1 MNSPTMDKDRLAE
14 LALKVWTFK
23 QGEVVSL
30 MIHLGDR
37 LGLYKAMDGAGPLTA
52 GELADRTG
60 FDRRWV
66 LEWLRSQGAAGLVE
80 TADGEVF
87 ELTAEAA
94 EVLAGEGRSVWFAAG
109 AFTGA
114 ALPQEAIPRLMEAF
128 RTGKGLSY
136 DDLGPEGAHAVER
149 LTAPWT
155 ELALVPLV
163 LPRLAG
169 VVERLEAGARVA
181 DVGCGSGAA
190 LVAMAS
196 AFPSSSFDG
205 FDPSAHAIDRAT
217 KRVADAG
224 LTNVALHRAGFD
236 DLPEVPTYDLVVT
249 LDCIHDLP
257 RPAEAIA
264 AVRRSIKAEGTW
276 LIKDMRSSP
285 RWADNLRNPVLA
297 MMYGMSVA
305 TCMSSALSE
314 AGGAGLGTLGFHPE
328 LAEQMCREAGFAGF
342 TVHDVG
348 EPANLYYEVRPAP
361 ADSSA

>member
-1 MNSPTMDKDRLAE
+1 MDKDRLSAF
-14 LALKVWTFK
+14 ALKVWNYK
-23 QGEVVSL
+23 QGEIVSL

-37 LGLYKAMDGAGPLTA
+37 LGLYKALDGAGPVTA
-52 GELADRTG
+52 AELAERTG
-60 FDRRWV
+60 LDRRWV
-66 LEWLRSQGAAGLVE
+66 HEWLRGQGAAGLVD

-87 ELTAEAA
+87 ELTPEAA

-109 AFTGA
+109 AFNGA
-114 ALPQEAIPRLMEAF
+114 ALPEDSVPRLMEAF
-128 RTGKGLSY
+128 RTGRGLSY
-136 DDLGPEGAHAVER
+136 DELGPRGAHAVER

-155 ELALVPLV
+155 ELALVPIV

-181 DVGCGSGAA
+181 DVGCGAGTA

-196 AFPSSSFDG
+196 AFPSSSFEG
-205 FDPSAHAIDRAT
+205 FDPSVHAIERARQ
-217 KRVADAG
+217 RVAEAG
-224 LTNVALHRAGFD
+224 LTNVEMHRAGFA
-236 DLPEVPTYDLVVT
+236 DLPGEPTYDLVVT

-264 AVRRSIKAEGTW
+264 AVRRSIKADGTW

-285 RWADNLRNPVLA
+285 KWSDNLRNPVLA

-314 AGGAGLGTLGFHPE
+314 PGGAGLGTLGFHPE
-328 LAEQMCREAGFAGF
+328 LAEQMCKEAGFSAF

-348 EPANLYYEVRPAP
+348 EPANLYYEVRPVP
-361 ADSSA
+361 VGSSA